1 VETWGL
7 GGVNNE
13 TKIAGLITDF
23 ASVRAGPI
31 QKSIISPA
39 WTDNRFFL
47 DIGQMGLA
55 SHLAGAGA
63 TYIGAYGFS

>member
-13 TKIAGLITDF
+13 TKIAGLIVDF
-23 ASVRAGPI
+23 ASVRAGLI

-39 WTDNRFFL
+39 WTDNRFFRAAL
-47 DIGQMGLA
+47 YPQRTEPLPVA
-55 SHLAGAGA
+55 AP
-63 TYIGAYGFS
+63 YQPR